1 MNKTE
6 LFQKISEV
14 QDLITELY
22 DCKTVAD
29 KCETI
34 VMALSGLITVK
45 VSIEG
50 YYQYHEEGYSG
61 N

>member
-22 DCKTVAD
+22 DCNSIAD
-29 KCETI
+29 RCETI

-45 VSIEG
+45 ADIDG
-50 YYQYHEEGYSG
+50 YYQYHEEGYSER
-61 N
+61 